1 MCQQGNF
8 IYIDSGQEGWRD
20 NLNQS
25 MTDSLDL
32 ALESSAKVKFSIKN
46 EHIGHI
52 EDAKADVNYVAR
64 ETVTQT

>member
-1 MCQQGNF
+1 
-8 IYIDSGQEGWRD
+8 
-20 NLNQS
+20 